1 MRVAIIDN
9 DREHTTLIEQY
20 LHTYRQN
27 HNLDIQVTRYE
38 SGEAFQ
44 AEFRHQFDMILLDVS
59 LPGMDGVQA
68 ARILREKDTDVAI
81 LFITRLA
88 QFAICGYEVDAMDFI
103 LKPVDYAAFAKSI
116 HKALAR
122 VRKQQKRYLMVSDRN
137 GSRRLA
143 VEDIYYLE
151 SRGHALVYHTAAG
164 SHIFR
169 GTISEAEKL
178 LAAHGFFRCNK
189 GYLVSLRHV
198 EGIRNGCAL
207 VNGTE
212 LLISRPRKAA
222 FLQALTEYFERP
234 TPA

>member
-9 DREHTTLIEQY
+9 DREYTTLIEQY
-20 LHTYRQN
+20 LHTYRQQ

-44 AEFRHQFDMILLDVS
+44 ADFHGQFDMILLDVS

-68 ARILREKDTDVAI
+68 ARILREKDTEVAI

-137 GSRRLA
+137 GSR
-143 VEDIYYLE
+143 
-151 SRGHALVYHTAAG
+151 
-164 SHIFR
+164 IFR

-178 LAAHGFFRCNK
+178 LAAHDFFRCNK

-222 FLQALTEYFERP
+222 FLQALTEYFKRP